1 MVDISYLLILLLM
14 DSVFLPTGNRLL
26 VQINLYPVSRIND
39 NHLSI
44 GDVVQATGLT
54 EATLRAWERRYEFP
68 QPQREPSG
76 HRRYAAE
83 EVERILRVVAE
94 RERGIALPV
103 AIERARFAPPPV
115 PSLFAQLRERRPDLQ
130 PMTVRKRHLTPLA
143 RAIEE
148 ESAARAERAL
158 LIGSFQR
165 ERFYRQSEARWGEL
179 SAGAEGA
186 FVFADFKRLRRPRRG
201 PVELPLDRSHPVG
214 REWALI
220 CAAPE
225 HGACMV
231 AWEPPGRSRPGDAER
246 EFELLLSVEPA
257 VVREAAEA
265 ATSLAAPMAPE
276 LAEQARGYLEQL
288 SPPREETQLRLSS
301 AITARLLSSLRESSN
316 RS

>member
-1 MVDISYLLILLLM
+1 
-14 DSVFLPTGNRLL
+14 
-26 VQINLYPVSRIND
+26 VSNFEE
-39 NHLSI
+39 NPLSI
-44 GDVVQATGLT
+44 GDVVRATGLT

-94 RERGIALPV
+94 RERGVALPR
-103 AIERARFAPPPV
+103 AIERARFAPARV

-130 PMTVRKRHLTPLA
+130 PMTVRKRHLVPLA
-143 RAIEE
+143 RAIED

-158 LIGSFQR
+158 LIGAFQR
-165 ERFYRQSEARWGEL
+165 DRFYRQSEARWKEL
-179 SAGAEGA
+179 SAGAACA
-186 FVFADFKRLRRPRRG
+186 FVFADFDRLRRPRRG
-201 PVELPLDRSHPVG
+201 AAELPVDRAHPVS
-214 REWALI
+214 REWALV

-231 AWEPPGRSRPGDAER
+231 AWEPPGRSRRGDSER

-265 ATSLAAPMAPE
+265 AAALAAPMAPD
-276 LAEQARGYLEQL
+276 LAEQARSYLGQL
-288 SPPREETQLRLSS
+288 APPRAEAQLRLSS
-301 AITARLLSSLRESSN
+301 SITARLLSSLRESLN
-316 RS
+316 